1 VGGLLG
7 DWFEKRNPRTGRI
20 ILMQLYLAA
29 FAVMSF
35 FAMQVDWGSHA
46 VDYGIWLVFGLFAS
60 IGFSG
65 CVLPMV
71 SNVVL
76 PQYRST
82 AFALLFSFVQ
92 GALAAIISI
101 FLGELA
107 QNFGLRPVMLWL
119 VTIPYAINA
128 IFWFAFYKIYPRDQ
142 ERMKQALAAGQT
154 PAS

>member
-1 VGGLLG
+1 LL
-7 DWFEKRNPRTGRI
+7 
-20 ILMQLYLAA
+20 LY
-29 FAVMSF
+29 
-35 FAMQVDWGSHA
+35 A

-128 IFWFAFYKIYPRDQ
+128 VFWFAFYKTYPRDQ
-142 ERMKQALAAGQT
+142 ERMKQALAAGQA